1 MSSSTSPAR
10 GPLAGLRI
18 IEIAGIGPGPF
29 AGMLLA
35 DMGADVIRVDRP
47 GGSLFSGARTELDF
61 LNRGKR
67 ALCADLKNPDAVA
80 LVLQLVATAD
90 GLLEGFRPGVAEK
103 LGIGPE
109 ICLECNPRLV
119 YGRMTGWGQ
128 DGPLARR
135 AGHDINYIAIAGALH
150 PIGRSGEK
158 PTLPLNLVG
167 DFGGG
172 GMLLAFGMVCALL
185 EAKVSGRGQ
194 VVDAAMVDGAALLM
208 TSIFAAAQSGFWS
221 EERGSNLLD
230 GGAPFY
236 DVYGTSDGK
245 YVAVGAIEPQ
255 FFQAL
260 VAGLGMP
267 DEAAAQY
274 DSAGWP
280 RLRARF
286 EEAFARRT
294 REEWTALFADS
305 DACVSPVLAM
315 SEARSHPHNVA
326 RAGFV
331 EREGVWQPRTAP
343 RFGRTDGGEPAP
355 AVPAGR
361 DTLALLAELDI
372 PAEEQQRLLD
382 SAAVVAAR

>member
-35 DMGADVIRVDRP
+35 DMGADVVRVDRP

-109 ICLECNPRLV
+109 ICLVRNPRLV

-128 DGPLARR
+128 DGPLALR

-150 PIGRSGEK
+150 PIGRRGEK

-208 TSIFAAAQSGFWS
+208 ASVFAAAQSGFWS

-255 FFQAL
+255 FFQVL

-267 DEAAAQY
+267 EEAAAQY

-286 EEAFARRT
+286 EEAFASRT
-294 REEWTALFADS
+294 RDEWTALFADS

-315 SEARSHPHNVA
+315 SEARAHPHNVA

-355 AVPAGR
+355 AVPVGC

-372 PAEEQQRLLD
+372 SAEEQQRLLD

>member
-1 MSSSTSPAR
+1 
-10 GPLAGLRI
+10 L
-18 IEIAGIGPGPF
+18 
-29 AGMLLA
+29 
-35 DMGADVIRVDRP
+35 
-47 GGSLFSGARTELDF
+47 
-61 LNRGKR
+61 
-67 ALCADLKNPDAVA
+67 
-80 LVLQLVATAD
+80 
-90 GLLEGFRPGVAEK
+90 
-103 LGIGPE
+103 
-109 ICLECNPRLV
+109 
-119 YGRMTGWGQ
+119 
-128 DGPLARR
+128 R

-150 PIGRSGEK
+150 PIGRQGEK

-185 EAKVSGRGQ
+185 EAKTSGLGQ

-221 EERGSNLLD
+221 EQRGTNMLD

-236 DVYGTSDGK
+236 DVYPTSDGK

-267 DEAAAQY
+267 EEAAAQY
-274 DSAGWP
+274 DSAEWP

-286 EEAFARRT
+286 EEAFASRT
-294 REEWTALFADS
+294 CEEWTALFADG

-355 AVPAGR
+355 AVPRGR

-372 PAEEQQRLLD
+372 PAGEQQRLLD

>member
-1 MSSSTSPAR
+1 MSSFTSPAR

-35 DMGADVIRVDRP
+35 DMGAEVIRVDRP
-47 GGSLFSGARTELDF
+47 GGSLFSGDRTELDF

-67 ALCADLKNPDAVA
+67 AFCADLKNPEAVA

-103 LGIGPE
+103 LGIGPDTS
-109 ICLECNPRLV
+109 LERNPRLV

-128 DGPLARR
+128 DGPLALR
-135 AGHDINYIAIAGALH
+135 AGHDINYIAVAGALH
-150 PIGRSGEK
+150 PIGRRGEK

-185 EAKVSGRGQ
+185 EAKTSGLGQ

-221 EERGSNLLD
+221 EQRGTNMLD

-236 DVYGTSDGK
+236 DVYATSDGK

-260 VAGLGMP
+260 VVGLGMP
-267 DEAAAQY
+267 EEAAAQY
-274 DSAGWP
+274 DSAEWP

-286 EEAFARRT
+286 EEAFAGRT
-294 REEWTALFADS
+294 REEWAALFADS

>member
-1 MSSSTSPAR
+1 MNSSTSPAR

-18 IEIAGIGPGPF
+18 VEIAGIGPGPF

-35 DMGADVIRVDRP
+35 DMGAEVIRVDRP
-47 GGSLFSGARTELDF
+47 GGGLFGGERTELDF

-67 ALCADLKNPDAVA
+67 AFCADLKNPDAVA

-103 LGIGPE
+103 LGIGPDT
-109 ICLECNPRLV
+109 CLECNPRLV

-128 DGPLARR
+128 GGPLARR

-150 PIGRSGEK
+150 PIGRLGEK

-221 EERGSNLLD
+221 EQRGTNLLD

-236 DVYGTSDGK
+236 DVYATSDSK

-267 DEAAAQY
+267 EEAAVQY

-280 RLRARF
+280 RLRTRF
-286 EEAFARRT
+286 EQAFAGKT
-294 REEWTALFADS
+294 RAEWTALFADS
-305 DACVSPVLAM
+305 DACLSPVLAM
-315 SEARSHPHNVA
+315 SEAREHPHNQA

-355 AVPAGR
+355 AVPRGG
-361 DTLALLAELDI
+361 DTLALLAELGI
-372 PAEEQQRLLD
+372 PAAEQQRLLA
-382 SAAVVAAR
+382 SAAVVAAE